1 MFIVQGTCSRGIL
14 FRHSMLGHT
23 SFVFAKGIQVI
34 NKLLSNVA
42 ICLIDNYVLENML
55 DIENNCL

>member
-1 MFIVQGTCSRGIL
+1 MFIVQGPCSKGIL
-14 FRHSMLGHT
+14 FRHLMLGHT
-23 SFVFAKGIQVI
+23 SFVLEKCIQVI
-34 NKLLSNVA
+34 NKFVSNVA